1 MKVDTSPTG
10 SFRVIAGTISI
21 TLICVAIA
29 VFVDSFNF
37 TNLTED
43 AIRRSLLVDIFLP
56 TFLAGPLLFVL
67 LRKVQ
72 QLAISHRELSII
84 ASTDSLTAVLN
95 RGAFTLLVESYLAR
109 AEEHAALRSGSLL
122 VIDADHF
129 KEINDSLG
137 HQQGDEALKII
148 AETIKRSLRQADIVG
163 RIGGE
168 EFGVFLPG
176 AAAAEAS
183 EIAERIRDV
192 ICKTVFPLKSNLCR
206 LSVSVGGVSFNR
218 QASYD
223 ELFSRADSCLYAAK
237 EKGRNRVDLVYL

>member
-1 MKVDTSPTG
+1 MKIDTSPTG

-21 TLICVAIA
+21 TLLCVAIA

-56 TFLAGPLLFVL
+56 TFLAAPLLFFL

-95 RGAFTLLVESYLAR
+95 RGAFTLLVESYLAK
-109 AEEHAALRSGSLL
+109 AEEQAALRSGSLL

-148 AETIKRSLRQADIVG
+148 AQTIKGTLRQADIVG

-176 AAAAEAS
+176 AAAAEAF
-183 EIAERIRDV
+183 EVAERIRDV
-192 ICKTVFPLKSNLCR
+192 IRNTVFPLESNRCL
-206 LSVSVGGVSFNR
+206 LSVSIGGVSFNR
-218 QASYD
+218 RSSYD

-237 EKGRNRVDLVYL
+237 EKGRDRVDLAYL